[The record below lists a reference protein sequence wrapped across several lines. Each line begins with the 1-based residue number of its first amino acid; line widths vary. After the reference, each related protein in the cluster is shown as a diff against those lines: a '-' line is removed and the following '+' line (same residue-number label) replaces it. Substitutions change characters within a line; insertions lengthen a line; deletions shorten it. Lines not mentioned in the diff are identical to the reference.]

1 MTTPTQEL
9 CEQLELA
16 AYHSPYWRKLFG
28 ESKSLIE
35 DQASRIAELDLQRE
49 QATAEAEGYKEQHG
63 RDSAELRRLCAE
75 RDKAKERVKALQAKC
90 ALLAASLDQ
99 SEREVEDLKH
109 DIDRYQ
115 EITKAEVEHSAS
127 LEAQL
132 QQRGEPV
139 AWRSASFPDG
149 FTTRKDVAERWRHED
164 GRVIE
169 LFDHPPASAAIENAF
184 HLQCQLGINVEYDG
198 SYVTVWKGEAEVTRE
213 CAEDDRMS
221 ATREAIAEVAARAGE
236 ECGHEPRSVRPPAA
250 ATSETIARPEWA
262 SCETRGAMIRS
273 SLKHRHDALSSAA
286 STCRK
291 AYRGDYLRAPFE
303 WLADAY
309 DAAAGVLATHLAALT
324 AKEKS

>member
-1 MTTPTQEL
+1 MTTPTQDL

-35 DQASRIAELDLQRE
+35 DQAARIAELESGLRGLSDMYAFAWDSTDGCLWMSPE
-49 QATAEAEGYKEQHG
+49 GTARYESAHKEA
-63 RDSAELRRLCAE
+63 RRLLGEELMEAGE
-75 RDKAKERVKALQAKC
+75 DGELVPEHEEYRELKARITSLEAKC

-169 LFDHPPASAAIENAF
+169 LFDHPAASAAIENAF
-184 HLQCQLGINVEYDG
+184 RLQCQLGINVEYDG
-198 SYVTVWKGEAEVTRE
+198 SYVTAWKGEVEVTRE
-213 CAEDDRMS
+213 CAEDDRAS
-221 ATREAIAEVAARAGE
+221 ATREAISEVAARAG
-236 ECGHEPRSVRPPAA
+236 
-250 ATSETIARPEWA
+250 
-262 SCETRGAMIRS
+262 
-273 SLKHRHDALSSAA
+273 
-286 STCRK
+286 
-291 AYRGDYLRAPFE
+291 
-303 WLADAY
+303 
-309 DAAAGVLATHLAALT
+309 
-324 AKEKS
+324 KEKS